1 MNKRI
6 RSLLLSVVLI
16 CSMLATAVPAIAA
29 PGDSGVS
36 ASVTEASPGDT
47 FTVTLKVPETAKKIS
62 DMSLKVLFD
71 NTVFEVTEYTIPSIA
86 GMAKMQ
92 STVAEANSN
101 AFFSATYDSE
111 SSDADVTF
119 TGIELTATFKVK
131 DGATTNT
138 YEFKLDTSVV
148 VGSLTDAGLPDLL
161 MTYNDF
167 VNKSASVQVVA
178 APKPAT
184 SITLNKTE
192 TTIYT
197 GSDETLIAT
206 VEPADTTDTVTWESG
221 NTAIATV
228 DTNGKVTA
236 VAPGTASITAVA
248 GSQHFDCVVTVKNA
262 PCTHTNK
269 TNIDEKPST
278 CKEKGWDAYSKCN
291 DCGQLFDKDGNE
303 ISEILY
309 RPLADH
315 KYTATEK
322 KPEALK
328 TAGTCKDEARY
339 LYSCEVCGKVAPSE
353 AWGTFRGDFDPNN
366 HVGGTYLQNQKDAS
380 CKEEGYTGD
389 KYCSGCHAKLENG
402 SPIKKSSHTP
412 ATTWSYDSEYH
423 WKECTNA
430 AACGEKLEKAA
441 HSFEWV
447 VDKAA
452 TEEATGLKHEECVCG
467 ATRNQNTEIPK
478 LDHTHNWVETKAK
491 ASTCKEQGN
500 NQYYY
505 CTKCEKYYKAD
516 KVTETTVAAEKLPL
530 AAHTATAH
538 AAVEATC
545 TKEGNIAYW
554 TCSVCEKYFS
564 DEACTT
570 EITKADTVVSKKSH
584 SYDESKWV
592 SDSSKHWHACSVC
605 GDKKDEAAHTYGS
618 DNKCT
623 ECGYAKPTYSGGIA
637 IIQKPVIEGDAGA
650 AWTLSSDGTKLTISA
665 KEGYTLA
672 DVTLNGT
679 SKGQAA
685 ELTGLKTGDKVVIS
699 TVNDKDVLVEK
710 LAAVKLVARSK
721 MSAANGL
728 KAVKVYWFAEDGSDI
743 NFDGYEIFR
752 STKRYSGYGKTP
764 FFDTGRETYWNTAIK
779 GGNTYYYKVRGYI
792 ELNGERY
799 YTEWSKKAW
808 RTVK

>member
-1 MNKRI
+1 MRKKLF
-6 RSLLLSVVLI
+6 SAFLVFALI
-16 CSMLATAVPAIAA
+16 LCLIPSMAFA
-29 PGDSGVS
+29 DSHKVELTVEPSNLTPENGSEV
-36 ASVTEASPGDT
+36 T
-47 FTVTLKVPETAKKIS
+47 FTVSVQTFNGGSISSIQLGIDVPTGLTYVAGSGKVDAGFKEATGAENFEWLEVDKEFFCSSSAIEGLNGLNEKKVIGTF
-62 DMSLKVLFD
+62 KC
-71 NTVFEVTEYTIPSIA
+71 TVD
-86 GMAKMQ
+86 
-92 STVAEANSN
+92 AEASGN
-101 AFFSATYDSE
+101 
-111 SSDADVTF
+111 
-119 TGIELTATFKVK
+119 
-131 DGATTNT
+131 
-138 YEFKLDTSVV
+138 
-148 VGSLTDAGLPDLL
+148 
-161 MTYNDF
+161 
-167 VNKSASVQVVA
+167 VQVGLTIVDLCDKDLSTISGTDLKNDKVTITITA

-184 SITLNKTE
+184 GITLNKNTLE
-192 TTIYT
+192 LTV
-197 GSDETLIAT
+197 GESETLVAT

-221 NTAIATV
+221 NIAVATV

-236 VAPGTASITAVA
+236 VAPGTASITAEA

-262 PCTHTNK
+262 PCIHTTK
-269 TNIDEKPST
+269 TNVGEKAST
-278 CKEKGWDAYSKCN
+278 CIEKGWDAYSKCN

-303 ISEILY
+303 IDAIPY
-309 RPLADH
+309 RSLADH
-315 KYTATEK
+315 NYGTLIKQVDAVHTSTE
-322 KPEALK
+322 LK
-328 TAGTCKDEARY
+328 AGTKAHYECSVCHKLFDEGEN
-339 LYSCEVCGKVAPSE
+339 EVTAEDLVIPAPAHSY
-353 AWGTFRGDFDPNN
+353 AD
-366 HVGGTYLQNQKDAS
+366 
-380 CKEEGYTGD
+380 
-389 KYCSGCHAKLENG
+389 
-402 SPIKKSSHTP
+402 
-412 ATTWSYDSEYH
+412 TWSKDGTNH
-423 WKECTNA
+423 WKECD
-430 AACGEKLEKAA
+430 CGAKKDIAA

-452 TEEATGLKHEECVCG
+452 TEEETGLKHEECVCG
-467 ATRNQNTEIPK
+467 ETRNLNTVIDK

-500 NQYYY
+500 NQYFY

-516 KVTETTVAAEKLPL
+516 KVTETTVAAEMLTL
-530 AAHTATAH
+530 AAHTATPH

-623 ECGYAKPTYSGGIA
+623 ECGYAKPTYIGGIA

-672 DVTLNGT
+672 DVTLNGV

-685 ELTGLKTGDKVVIS
+685 ELTGLKTGDKVVIR
-699 TVNDKDVLVEK
+699 TVNDADVLAEK

-721 MSAANGL
+721 MSAANG
-728 KAVKVYWFAEDGSDI
+728 KAAVKVYWFAEDGSDI

-764 FFDTGRETYWNTAIK
+764 FFETGRETYWNTAIK